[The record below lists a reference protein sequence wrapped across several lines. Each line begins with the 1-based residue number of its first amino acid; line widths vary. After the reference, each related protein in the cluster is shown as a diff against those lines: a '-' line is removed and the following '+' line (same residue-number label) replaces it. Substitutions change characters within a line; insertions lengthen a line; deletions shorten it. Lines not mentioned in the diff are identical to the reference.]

1 MSAQVLLGPKGRP
14 RNFAAM
20 GDSKLRALHEAWE
33 TWDEGN
39 IIRWTTYPKAG
50 PPFNQSAQATPRPGS
65 LLARCQALKLL
76 NAEFDRRFNGI
87 ALPADVVELL
97 AALAGRS
104 T

>member
-39 IIRWTTYPKAG
+39 IIRW
-50 PPFNQSAQATPRPGS
+50 SAQATQATPRPGS